1 MSYTALNET
10 LFSIAREQGIDGE
23 SHIISSFRTGL
34 SAGVLQDIN
43 EFGADV
49 IPYPNGIQLK
59 VVSSSASDT
68 LLGTGAR
75 QVLLH
80 YLNSAYIERSET
92 LNLNGTTPV
101 NTVATDITRIQNMHV
116 LTVGSNGVAVGNIS
130 LTNLAGT
137 VTYEYIKLGGNQ
149 SLTSHFTIPDN
160 KVGYITSWQA
170 TVTKQTVYVRLRV
183 TRDRHDGT
191 LLPGVFIFH
200 DGVTLTDAASGQ
212 LRFLAPIKCLPRSDI
227 KVSAFGTGAANGEAS
242 ATFTLIEV
250 NKSPSNISLVSE
262 SD

>member
-1 MSYTALNET
+1 MHILTNDM

-23 SHIISSFRTGL
+23 SHIISSFRTSL

-59 VVSSSASDT
+59 IASSSANDT
-68 LLGTGAR
+68 ILGTGIR
-75 QVLLH
+75 QVMVH
-80 YLNSAYIERSET
+80 YLNSGYIERAEIV
-92 LNLNGTTPV
+92 NLNGVTPV
-101 NTVATDITRIQNMHV
+101 NTVATDITRIQNMRA
-116 LTVGSNGVAVGNIS
+116 LTVGSLGVSAGNIS

-137 VTYEYIKLGGNQ
+137 VTYEYIKNGGNQ

-170 TVTKQTVYVRLRV
+170 TVTKQTVYVRLRA
-183 TRDRHDGT
+183 TRDRHDGDP
-191 LLPGVFIFH
+191 LPGVFIFH
-200 DGVTLTDAASGQ
+200 DGVTLTNSASGQ
-212 LRFLAPIKCLPRSDI
+212 LRFLAPIKCLPRTDI

-250 NKSPSNISLVSE
+250 NKSPSNMSLVSE
-262 SD
+262 SN